1 MCHQQEGLSSPK
13 TSVLAARL
21 GEFGIAHGQQV
32 LVIVE
37 ELTQA
42 LLLSSRNIPGVML
55 TTADRLILR
64 EILRADTIIVESK
77 ALDYLQVIVPTIS
90 HAGFAVMW

>member
-1 MCHQQEGLSSPK
+1 MCDQQEGLSSPK

-21 GEFGIAHGQQV
+21 GGLGIARGQQV

-37 ELTQA
+37 ELTRA

-55 TTADRLILR
+55 TTADRLVLR
-64 EILRADTIIVESK
+64 EILRADTIIIEPK
-77 ALDYLQVIVPTIS
+77 ALNYLQVIVHTMS
-90 HAGFAVMW
+90 HAGFAVLW